1 MPNVFVQTYKGT
13 KAILQGM
20 GVVMQHMFQQ
30 PFTVEY
36 PEVRRPAPPRTRNRI
51 AFLFDEE
58 SEKMR
63 CIGCT
68 SCVVVCPREIIHL
81 KVETVDK
88 KKVVVQF
95 DIDLGDC
102 IGCGNCVEICP
113 VDALELLPDFELAAE
128 RKEDLLYDMHKMGK
142 FVQKGYLPAQFF
154 PAKSE
159 PPKPISKNA
168 APKPIV
174 APLASAETL
183 VATDTATATAASA
196 TATADPAT
204 LSPEELKAAARIKT
218 EQMKAAREAAK
229 AAAEG
234 GDTAVAKT
242 PEEIRAAAVAKT
254 AELKAAREAAKAA
267 AEAGGTA
274 TAGSAATAPAPLA
287 DMTPDEIKEAGPTET
302 PPPGVEAVKPLAPP
316 ATPSSGATPD
326 TQPDSDP
333 GG

>member
-1 MPNVFVQTYKGT
+1 MPNVLVQTVQGT
-13 KAILQGM
+13 RAILKGM
-20 GVVMQHMFQQ
+20 GVVFQNLFRQ
-30 PFTVEY
+30 PFTIEY
-36 PEVRRPAPPRTRNRI
+36 PEVRRPAPPRTRNRL
-51 AFLFDEE
+51 AFLFDDE

-95 DIDLGDC
+95 DVDLGDC

-142 FVQKGYLPAQFF
+142 FVQKGYLPAQFY

-168 APKPIV
+168 APKPI
-174 APLASAETL
+174 APPA
-183 VATDTATATAASA
+183 DGTAVVTAV
-196 TATADPAT
+196 DPAT
-204 LSPEELKAAARIKT
+204 LSPEDQKAAAWIRT
-218 EQMKAAREAAK
+218 E
-229 AAAEG
+229 
-234 GDTAVAKT
+234 
-242 PEEIRAAAVAKT
+242 
-254 AELKAAREAAKAA
+254 ELKAAREAAKAT
-267 AEAGGTA
+267 AEAGGATTEPAVGTA
-274 TAGSAATAPAPLA
+274 EPIEL
-287 DMTPDEIKEAGPTET
+287 TPEEIKEAGRRKAAELKAAREAIKAEA
-302 PPPGVEAVKPLAPP
+302 VEAEAAKAAGPTAGTSEAPAPYKTDAAAPP
-316 ATPSSGATPD
+316 SDIHPDPS
-326 TQPDSDP
+326 P